1 MAALHLVAIEKVQ
14 PGMRVAQPVFDSNGN
29 LLIQQ
34 GVALT
39 ERYITRLAWRGIT
52 SLYVYN
58 EGISNL
64 NLKVDDVIR
73 VETRLRAIRTVK
85 KLMSQV
91 SVGECFSDQEVKEII
106 ENIVDEILHHEDVVV
121 NLSDIRAKQDYH
133 FGHSV
138 GVCVLSLLAGVILGF
153 DRERLKRL
161 GEAAILHDLGKVFV
175 PSEILE
181 KPGPLSSAEMA
192 EVRRHTWLGFRA
204 LYQCSTLGP
213 DPAQVALTHH
223 ERYDGKGYPL
233 GLAGDEIPEFARIV
247 ALADVF
253 DALVTDRVYRR
264 HYLPYEAVEI
274 LTAETG
280 THYDPKIARAFLYNI
295 APYPVGSHVSLNT
308 GELGVV
314 TKVCRGWG
322 VRPIVT
328 VIRDAEGRPLRDPY
342 QIDLRFA
349 PTVFI
354 VDLVQDQVPVRR
366 AGAG

>member
-1 MAALHLVAIEKVQ
+1 LRLVTIENVQ

-29 LLIQQ
+29 VLVQQ
-34 GVALT
+34 GITLS

-52 SLYVYN
+52 SIYVCN
-58 EGISNL
+58 EIFPDL
-64 NLKVDDVIR
+64 EVQDVIH
-73 VETRLRAIRTVK
+73 VKTRLQAVRTVK

-91 SVGECFSDQEVKEII
+91 SVGECFSDHEVKEVI
-106 ENIVDEILHHEDVVV
+106 EDVVDEILHREDIMI
-121 NLSDIRAKQDYH
+121 NLTDIRAKQDYH

-161 GEAAILHDLGKVFV
+161 GEAAILHDVGKVFI
-175 PSEILE
+175 PSEILN
-181 KPGPLSSAEMA
+181 KPGSLTDTEMA
-192 EVRRHTWLGFRA
+192 EVRRHTWLGFRS
-204 LYQCSTLGP
+204 LYQYSTLGP
-213 DPAQVALTHH
+213 DPAQVALAHH

-280 THYDPKIARAFLYNI
+280 THYDPEIARAFLYNI
-295 APYPVGSHVSLNT
+295 APYPVGSCVSLNT

-314 TKVCRGWG
+314 TKVFRGWG
-322 VRPIVT
+322 IRPTLTI
-328 VIRDAEGRPLRDPY
+328 IRDAEGRPVKNPY
-342 QIDLRFA
+342 KIDLRFA

-354 VDLVQDQVPVRR
+354 VALVQNQITAQRVEF
-366 AGAG
+366 G